1 MEHKESNYAS
11 FSEFGDT
18 KSRFLDSMGL
28 GENSLFE
35 LARSGRV
42 RELEDQ
48 VALYSQAGDME
59 LPGAS
64 NNLSIRARS
73 SVEVKDTASAVG
85 HAQFTRPVADVE
97 KPVQDKVTDSD
108 ATSESEPKFKLTGSE
123 VDLMDEGSISDTLL
137 QVCCPKCDGE
147 LVIQPKDVGIEGT
160 CVWCDAAIIA
170 SRSSSN
176 GEVNIYPVLRPG
188 EAFEKKELIAEQG
201 PLPKNRQATLEDAFA
216 GGVAL
221 APAPTI
227 EPAPKIPLSADSAGF
242 VSPTSEADSASA
254 VGSQSEKPA
263 VVTGTNTSPEVS
275 EEKTP
280 DFEAIFKSIP
290 GFESPHPIVAKT
302 GPRPENF
309 STVTL
314 QPRRTEPKKLRKSF
328 IAMIIVILGFVSG
341 VAFATFVLPIDEYFA
356 EARGSE
362 SGG

>member
-28 GENSLFE
+28 GEDSLFE

-42 RELEDQ
+42 RELEEQ
-48 VALYSQAGDME
+48 VALSSQAGDME

-85 HAQFTRPVADVE
+85 HAQFTRPVAEVE

-170 SRSSSN
+170 FRSSSN
-176 GEVNIYPVLRPG
+176 GEVNIYPVFRPG
-188 EAFEKKELIAEQG
+188 EAFEKKEPIVEQG
-201 PLPKNRQATLEDAFA
+201 PISKNRQATLEDAFA
-216 GGVAL
+216 GGVAP
-221 APAPTI
+221 APAPAV
-227 EPAPKIPLSADSAGF
+227 EPALKIPLSADSADF

-290 GFESPHPIVAKT
+290 RFESRHPIVAKT
-302 GPRPENF
+302 GPSPENF
-309 STVTL
+309 STVTS

-341 VAFATFVLPIDEYFA
+341 VAFASFVLPIDEYFA